1 MDAPPFHAGER
12 NAQRHAG
19 FQVSRA
25 PICDRLPEQHRTF
38 FAAQPFLLIAGMAA
52 DGSLAATVLTGEPG
66 FISCPDPQTLRIEA
80 LLDSCDPFCAP
91 MAEGVAVGM
100 LGIDFVTRRRNR
112 VNGRILS
119 ISPTGFTV
127 AVEQSFGNCA
137 KYIQA
142 RAITAAPAGNAVP
155 RNDIEFFA
163 GLDSEAR
170 NLIGAADTFFVASSS
185 GPGGIANGGIDI
197 SHRGGLPG
205 FIGIEGNRLRIP
217 DFAGNRY
224 FNTLGN
230 FLLHPPA
237 ALLFID
243 FASGDL
249 LHLTGTA
256 AVDWAPAARPS
267 TAGRSWT
274 VDVRLAWRRRGS
286 LPYRWSLPEWA
297 PSTLASGRATPA

>member
-12 NAQRHAG
+12 DAQQRAG
-19 FQVSRA
+19 FQVNRA
-25 PICDRLPEQHRTF
+25 PIRDRLPEQHRTF

-52 DGSLAATVLTGEPG
+52 DGSPGATVLTAEPG
-66 FISCPDPQTLRIEA
+66 FISSPDPQTLLIEA
-80 LLDSCDPFCAP
+80 LPDSRDPFAAL
-91 MAEGVAVGM
+91 MAEGAAVGM

-119 ISPTGFTV
+119 VSRTGFTV

-142 RAITAAPAGNAVP
+142 RSITASPAGGAVL
-155 RNDIEFFA
+155 RHDIEFFT
-163 GLDSEAR
+163 GLDGEAR
-170 NLIGAADTFFVASSS
+170 DLVAAADTCFVASSS
-185 GPGGIANGGIDI
+185 GPGAIANGGVDI

-224 FNTLGN
+224 FNTFGN
-230 FLLHPPA
+230 FLLHPA
-237 ALLFID
+237 VALLFID

-256 AVDWAPAARPS
+256 AVDWEHAGPS

-274 VDVRLAWRRRGS
+274 VDVRLAWRWRGA
-286 LPYRWSLPEWA
+286 LPYRWSPPEWA
-297 PSTLASGRATPA
+297 ASTLASGTATGA